1 MLLVLLPMLAA
12 VGASATEDAAAG
24 AATGDV
30 AAANAAAAT
39 DGAPD
44 VVAT

>member
-1 MLLVLLPMLAA
+1 MLLVLLPMLSA
-12 VGASATEDAAAG
+12 VGAGAAEDAAAE

-30 AAANAAAAT
+30 AASLAAAAT

>member
-12 VGASATEDAAAG
+12 ADAGATEDAVAG

-39 DGAPD
+39 EGAPD

>member
-12 VGASATEDAAAG
+12 ADAGATEDAAAG